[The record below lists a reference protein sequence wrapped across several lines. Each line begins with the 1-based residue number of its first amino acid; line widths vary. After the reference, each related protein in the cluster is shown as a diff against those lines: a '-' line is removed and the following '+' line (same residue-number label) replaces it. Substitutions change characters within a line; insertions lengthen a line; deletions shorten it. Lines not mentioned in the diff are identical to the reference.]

1 MDDKNPAANSR
12 QPENNNGQANVP
24 QIYHQTAA
32 KRNTTSANK
41 IIVCIIAVMLVAIL
55 VVSSIMFKLF
65 YNEKS
70 LHGNISMTAEVSSET
85 FIKVAESSSLPPIS
99 QPEAEIK
106 DPETEKIEKAIKSD
120 AAQIKP
126 STGKVTTAAEFK
138 DDGKEDAAN
147 KPKNENIDKDDSSKP
162 TIPTVN
168 VDPKPPSGG
177 SQTDSGKKYIVFTT
191 ATDVNVRTGPG
202 VKNSKIGK
210 MVTGMNYQYLS
221 EAADSTG
228 TIWYK
233 IKFNDKDG
241 WVTSQYANK
250 IEAPQ
255 PGSSSDS
262 SKPQDTS
269 QPSGSQSSSSSSSSS
284 PSSSESST
292 PSTPSTPPSTPQNGW
307 YTVDG
312 KKYYY
317 QNYVPIKGWADI
329 AGMRYYFDE
338 TTGEKKS
345 LCGIDVSSH
354 QGDINWAA
362 VKEAG
367 IEFAFIRVGYR
378 GYETG
383 KINLD
388 SKFVR
393 NITEAK
399 KYGIKCGVYFYS
411 VAKDEVEA
419 AQEANFVLAALE
431 GYTLDLPIVI
441 DVEHRSDRV
450 AGLSAA
456 QRTNNT
462 LAFIKVIKDS
472 GRQVMIY
479 TGHYFYH
486 NYLEKNR
493 LADIPLWI
501 AYYTD
506 DNKKVADVNYSYWQY
521 TSSGKVPGISGN
533 VDLDIYIPR

>member
-1 MDDKNPAANSR
+1 
-12 QPENNNGQANVP
+12 
-24 QIYHQTAA
+24 
-32 KRNTTSANK
+32 
-41 IIVCIIAVMLVAIL
+41 
-55 VVSSIMFKLF
+55 
-65 YNEKS
+65 
-70 LHGNISMTAEVSSET
+70 
-85 FIKVAESSSLPPIS
+85 
-99 QPEAEIK
+99 
-106 DPETEKIEKAIKSD
+106 
-120 AAQIKP
+120 
-126 STGKVTTAAEFK
+126 
-138 DDGKEDAAN
+138 
-147 KPKNENIDKDDSSKP
+147 
-162 TIPTVN
+162 
-168 VDPKPPSGG
+168 
-177 SQTDSGKKYIVFTT
+177 
-191 ATDVNVRTGPG
+191 
-202 VKNSKIGK
+202 
-210 MVTGMNYQYLS
+210 
-221 EAADSTG
+221 
-228 TIWYK
+228 
-233 IKFNDKDG
+233 DKDG
-241 WVTSQYANK
+241 WVTSQYADK